1 MLEDG
6 GTTRFWRKSS
16 EKYLSPCAR
25 LQSGAQNWIA
35 RGTQY
40 WWEGIISYVV
50 KRWNMWY
57 GHLCLINGN
66 QSVKW
71 AYKPVSMDQWPSLNI
86 LGLIYSSFWPWHV
99 SFLAKSYSN
108 SPTEKKLLGGFN
120 LSEKYDFVSWDD
132 EVPIWKVKKN
142 PWFQTTNQSSSSS
155 SNINP
160 RKTIPSGKLTKP
172 RQITICYG

>member
-108 SPTEKKLLGGFN
+108 SPTEKKTAWWFQPL
-120 LSEKYDFVSWDD
+120 
-132 EVPIWKVKKN
+132 WKVWLRQLGWWSSHMESQKKSMVPNHQPVIIIIIKHKSKKN
-142 PWFQTTNQSSSSS
+142 DTL
-155 SNINP
+155 
-160 RKTIPSGKLTKP
+160 R
-172 RQITICYG
+172 